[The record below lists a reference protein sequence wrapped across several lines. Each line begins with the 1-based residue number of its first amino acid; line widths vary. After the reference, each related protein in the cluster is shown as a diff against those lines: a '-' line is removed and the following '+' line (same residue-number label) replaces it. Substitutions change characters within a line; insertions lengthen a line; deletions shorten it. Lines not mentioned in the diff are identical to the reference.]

1 MNFKDLTRKELE
13 TLDLLARCY
22 DFKEIA
28 EILGVSITTVKT
40 HLDSIYDKC
49 NVKGNRS
56 KMQKSAD
63 KIRLVLNYLQW
74 RGYLSGDWTMKTVV
88 KAVF

>member
-1 MNFKDLTRKELE
+1 MDFNELTKKELE
-13 TLDLLARCY
+13 TLDLLARGY

-28 EILGVSITTVKT
+28 EIMKVSITTIKT

-49 NVKGNRS
+49 NVKGSKS
-56 KMQKSAD
+56 KMQKSSD
-63 KIRLVLNYLQW
+63 KILLVLNYLQW
-74 RGYLSGDWTMKTVV
+74 RGYLKDWTMKTVV